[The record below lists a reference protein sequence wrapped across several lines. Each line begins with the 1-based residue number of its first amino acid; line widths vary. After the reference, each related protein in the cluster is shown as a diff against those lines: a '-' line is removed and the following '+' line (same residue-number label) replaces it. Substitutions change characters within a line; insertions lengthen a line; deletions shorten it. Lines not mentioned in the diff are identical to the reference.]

1 MRRIIVLVIT
11 LAVLVVVGVGGWYLF
26 IRKEPAKLTL
36 SQRAGPQAAKSIDAL
51 VGTWKPVSSNSV
63 AGYRVKEKLARLP
76 ARSDAVGRT
85 SAITGEVALAKAGS
99 DLSVPAASFEVDLTT
114 LKSDIG
120 QRDNRIRSLG
130 LESDRFPKATFKL
143 SQPIAVPAAAQDGS
157 PVKVEAV
164 GDLTLHGVTKRVT
177 IPLDAQLAGTRIE
190 LVGNLTFPFRDF
202 GMDPPNI
209 ANFVTVDPDATL
221 ELQLFLSKAR

>member
-1 MRRIIVLVIT
+1 MRRLIVFVVV

-26 IRKEPAKLTL
+26 IRDEPAKLTL
-36 SQRAGPQAAKSIDAL
+36 TQRAGPQAAKSTDAL
-51 VGTWKPVSSNSV
+51 VGTWKPVSPDSV

-76 ARSDAVGRT
+76 AQSDAVGRT
-85 SAITGEVALAKAGS
+85 SAITGEVVLAAAGN
-99 DLSVPAASFEVDLTT
+99 DLSTSAASFQVDLTQ

-120 QRDNRIRSLG
+120 QRDNKIKSLG
-130 LESDRFPKATFKL
+130 LESDKFPTATFKL
-143 SQPIAVPAAAQDGS
+143 SGPVTVPAAALTGS
-157 PVKVEAV
+157 QTKLAVV

-177 IPLDAQLAGTRIE
+177 IPLDVQLTGERIE

-209 ANFVTVDPDATL
+209 GGFVNVEPDATL
-221 ELQLFLSKAR
+221 ELQVFLAKAG

>member
-1 MRRIIVLVIT
+1 MRRAIVLVVT
-11 LAVLVVVGVGGWYLF
+11 LAVLVVAGAGGWYLF
-26 IRKEPAKLTL
+26 IREEPGKLKLSTRAK
-36 SQRAGPQAAKSIDAL
+36 PQAAKSTDAL
-51 VGTWKPVSSNSV
+51 VGTWKPVSPDSV
-63 AGYRVKEKLARLP
+63 AGYRVKEKLASLP

-85 SAITGEVALAKAGS
+85 SAITGEVTLAPAGT
-99 DLSVPAASFEVDLTT
+99 DLSATAASFEVDLTT

-130 LESDRFPKATFKL
+130 LESARFPKATFKL
-143 SQPIAVPAAAQDGS
+143 GQPVAVPAAARAGG

-177 IPLDAQLAGTRIE
+177 IPLDAQLTGDRIE

-209 ANFVTVDPDATL
+209 ASFVTVEPDATL
-221 ELQLFLSKAR
+221 EMQLFLAKAR